1 MIKKMFIAD
10 IEEIGDSFIGIICQG
25 ELSKTRFAE
34 DNFGNFAIIEDDGSI
49 VAYMLDYEK
58 EEYELAESKE
68 DFYSKYTLYDIEEV
82 YDILNKRRKNE
93 KIEEEYDF
101 ITELYK
107 AKAVIG
113 KDFIDLTYVV
123 DDNKYNA
130 TSAYN
135 HGKISE
141 DELKK
146 LKNFGPEYLKEANK
160 VNKEKHNRE
169 LKDDNSE

>member
-10 IEEIGDSFIGIICQG
+10 IEEIDDSFIGIICQG

-34 DNFGNFAIIEDDGSI
+34 DNFGNFAVIEDDGSI

-58 EEYELAESKE
+58 EEYKLAESKE
-68 DFYSKYTLYDIEEV
+68 DFYGKYTLYDIEEV
-82 YDILNKRRKNE
+82 YDILNKRRTH
-93 KIEEEYDF
+93 IEDEHD
-101 ITELYK
+101 IIIELYK

-113 KDFIDLTYVV
+113 KDFIDLAYVV

-146 LKNFGPEYLKEANK
+146 LKIFGPEYLKEANK
-160 VNKEKHNRE
+160 VNKEKHNR
-169 LKDDNSE
+169 K

>member
-10 IEEIGDSFIGIICQG
+10 IEEINDSFIGIICQG

-58 EEYELAESKE
+58 EEYKLAESKE
-68 DFYSKYTLYDIEEV
+68 DFYGKYTLYDIEEV
-82 YDILNKRRKNE
+82 YDILNKRRTH
-93 KIEEEYDF
+93 IEDEHD
-101 ITELYK
+101 IIIELYK

-130 TSAYN
+130 TLAYN
-135 HGKISE
+135 HGKISK

-146 LKNFGPEYLKEANK
+146 LEVFYPKYLKEANK

-169 LKDDNSE
+169 LKDDN

>member
-34 DNFGNFAIIEDDGSI
+34 DNFGNFAVIEDDGSI

-58 EEYELAESKE
+58 EEYKLAESKE

-169 LKDDNSE
+169 LKDDN

>member
-10 IEEIGDSFIGIICQG
+10 IEEINDSFIGIICQG

-58 EEYELAESKE
+58 EEYKLAESKE
-68 DFYSKYTLYDIEEV
+68 DFYGKYTLYDIEEV
-82 YDILNKRRKNE
+82 YDILNKRRTH
-93 KIEEEYDF
+93 IEDEHD
-101 ITELYK
+101 IIIELYK

-135 HGKISE
+135 HGKISK

-146 LKNFGPEYLKEANK
+146 LEVFYPKYLKEANK
-160 VNKEKHNRE
+160 INKEKHNR
-169 LKDDNSE
+169 K

>member
-10 IEEIGDSFIGIICQG
+10 IEEIDNSFIGIICQG

-58 EEYELAESKE
+58 EEYKLAESKE
-68 DFYSKYTLYDIEEV
+68 DFYRKYTLYDIDEV
-82 YDILNKRRKNE
+82 YDILNKRRKH
-93 KIEEEYDF
+93 IEDEHD
-101 ITELYK
+101 IIIDLYK

-113 KDFIDLTYVV
+113 KDFIDLDYVV
-123 DDNKYNA
+123 NNNKYNA
-130 TSAYN
+130 TAAYN
-135 HGKISE
+135 NKKITI

-146 LKNFGPEYLKEANK
+146 LENFGPEYLKEANK

-169 LKDDNSE
+169 LKDDN

>member
-10 IEEIGDSFIGIICQG
+10 IEEIDDSFIGIICQG

-34 DNFGNFAIIEDDGSI
+34 DNFGNFAVIEDDGSI

-58 EEYELAESKE
+58 EEYKLAESKE
-68 DFYSKYTLYDIEEV
+68 DFYNKYTLYNIDEV
-82 YDILNKRRKNE
+82 YDILNKRRKH
-93 KIEEEYDF
+93 IEDDHD
-101 ITELYK
+101 IIIELYK

-113 KDFIDLTYVV
+113 KDFIDLAYVV

-135 HGKISE
+135 HGKISD

-146 LKNFGPEYLKEANK
+146 LEIFYPKYLKEANK
-160 VNKEKHNRE
+160 VNKEKHNR
-169 LKDDNSE
+169 K

>member
-34 DNFGNFAIIEDDGSI
+34 DNFGNFAIIEDDGSV

-58 EEYELAESKE
+58 EEYKLAESKE

-82 YDILNKRRKNE
+82 YDILNKRRTH
-93 KIEEEYDF
+93 IEDEHD
-101 ITELYK
+101 IIIELYK

-135 HGKISE
+135 HGKISD

-146 LKNFGPEYLKEANK
+146 LEVFYPKYLKEANK
-160 VNKEKHNRE
+160 VNKEKHNR
-169 LKDDNSE
+169 K

>member
-10 IEEIGDSFIGIICQG
+10 IEEIDNSFIGIICQG

-58 EEYELAESKE
+58 EEYKLAESKE
-68 DFYSKYTLYDIEEV
+68 DFYRKYTLYDIDEV
-82 YDILNKRRKNE
+82 YDILNKRRKH
-93 KIEEEYDF
+93 IEDEHD
-101 ITELYK
+101 IIIDLYK

-113 KDFIDLTYVV
+113 KDFIDLDYVV
-123 DDNKYNA
+123 NNNKYNA
-130 TSAYN
+130 TAAYN
-135 HGKISE
+135 NKKITI

-146 LKNFGPEYLKEANK
+146 LENFGPEYFKEAKKINNDK
-160 VNKEKHNRE
+160 KEKQK
-169 LKDDNSE
+169 LL

>member
-10 IEEIGDSFIGIICQG
+10 IEEIDDIFIGIICKG

-34 DNFGNFAIIEDDGSI
+34 DNFGNFAIIEDDGSV

-58 EEYELAESKE
+58 EEYKLAESKE

-82 YDILNKRRKNE
+82 YDILNKRRKNA
-93 KIEEEYDF
+93 KIEEEHDF

-113 KDFIDLTYVV
+113 KDFIDLSFIT
-123 DDNKYNA
+123 DNDRYNVTA
-130 TSAYN
+130 AYN
-135 HGKISE
+135 HGKISK
-141 DELKK
+141 DELNK
-146 LKNFGPEYLKEANK
+146 LEVFYPNYLKEANK
-160 VNKEKHNRE
+160 INKEKHNR
-169 LKDDNSE
+169 K

>member
-10 IEEIGDSFIGIICQG
+10 IEEIDNSFIGIICQG

-58 EEYELAESKE
+58 EEYKLAESKE
-68 DFYSKYTLYDIEEV
+68 DFYRKYTLYDIDEV
-82 YDILNKRRKNE
+82 YDILNKRRKH
-93 KIEEEYDF
+93 IEDEHD
-101 ITELYK
+101 IIIDLYK

-135 HGKISE
+135 HGKISK

-146 LKNFGPEYLKEANK
+146 LEVFYPKYLKEANK

-169 LKDDNSE
+169 LKDDN

>member
-1 MIKKMFIAD
+1 MIKNMFIAD

-58 EEYELAESKE
+58 EEYKLAESKE
-68 DFYSKYTLYDIEEV
+68 DFYRKYTLYDIEEV
-82 YDILNKRRKNE
+82 YDILNKQRKNE
-93 KIEEEYDF
+93 KIEEEHDF

-113 KDFIDLTYVV
+113 KDFIDLNFVI
-123 DDNKYNA
+123 DNDQYNVTA
-130 TSAYN
+130 AYN
-135 HGKISE
+135 NGKISK

-146 LKNFGPEYLKEANK
+146 LEVFYPKYLKEANK
-160 VNKEKHNRE
+160 VNNDKKEKQK
-169 LKDDNSE
+169 LL

>member
-1 MIKKMFIAD
+1 MIKNMFIAD

-34 DNFGNFAIIEDDGSI
+34 DNFGNFAVIEDDGSI

-58 EEYELAESKE
+58 EEYKIAESKE
-68 DFYSKYTLYDIEEV
+68 DFYGKYTLYDIEEV
-82 YDILNKRRKNE
+82 YDILNKQRKNE
-93 KIEEEYDF
+93 IIEKEHDF

-135 HGKISE
+135 HGKISK

-146 LKNFGPEYLKEANK
+146 LEVFYPKYLKEANK

-169 LKDDNSE
+169 LKDDN

>member
-1 MIKKMFIAD
+1 MIKNMFIVD

-58 EEYELAESKE
+58 EEYKIAESKE
-68 DFYSKYTLYDIEEV
+68 DFYGKYTLYDIEEV
-82 YDILNKRRKNE
+82 YDILNKQRKNE
-93 KIEEEYDF
+93 IIEKEHDF

-113 KDFIDLTYVV
+113 KDFIDLSFVI
-123 DDNKYNA
+123 DNDQYNVTA
-130 TSAYN
+130 AYN
-135 HGKISE
+135 HRKISK
-141 DELKK
+141 DELNK
-146 LKNFGPEYLKEANK
+146 LKVFYPKYLKEANQ
-160 VNKEKHNRE
+160 VNKDKHNRKE
-169 LKDDNSE
+169 KDNK

>member
-1 MIKKMFIAD
+1 MIKNMFIAD

-58 EEYELAESKE
+58 EEYKLAESKE
-68 DFYSKYTLYDIEEV
+68 DFYRKYTLYDIEEV
-82 YDILNKRRKNE
+82 YDILNKQRKNE
-93 KIEEEYDF
+93 KIEKEHDF
-101 ITELYK
+101 LIELYK

-113 KDFIDLTYVV
+113 KDFIDLNFVI
-123 DDNKYNA
+123 DNDQYNVTA
-130 TSAYN
+130 AYN
-135 HGKISE
+135 NGKISK

-146 LKNFGPEYLKEANK
+146 LEVFYPKYLKEANK
-160 VNKEKHNRE
+160 VNNDKKEKQK
-169 LKDDNSE
+169 LL

>member
-10 IEEIGDSFIGIICQG
+10 IEEIDNSFIGIICQG

-58 EEYELAESKE
+58 EEYKLAESKE
-68 DFYSKYTLYDIEEV
+68 DFYRKYTLYDIDEV
-82 YDILNKRRKNE
+82 YDILNKRRKH
-93 KIEEEYDF
+93 IEDEHD
-101 ITELYK
+101 IIIDLYK

-123 DDNKYNA
+123 NNNKYNA
-130 TSAYN
+130 TAAYN
-135 HGKISE
+135 NNKITIE
-141 DELKK
+141 ELKK
-146 LKNFGPEYLKEANK
+146 IENFNPKYFKEAKK
-160 VNKEKHNRE
+160 VNNDKKAN
-169 LKDDNSE
+169 KKGYII

>member
-1 MIKKMFIAD
+1 MIKNMFIAD

-58 EEYELAESKE
+58 EEYKIAESKE
-68 DFYSKYTLYDIEEV
+68 DFYNKYTLYNIEEV
-82 YDILNKRRKNE
+82 YDILNKRRIN
-93 KIEEEYDF
+93 IEDEHD
-101 ITELYK
+101 IIIDLYK

-135 HGKISE
+135 HVKISK

-146 LKNFGPEYLKEANK
+146 LEVFYPKYLKEANK

-169 LKDDNSE
+169 LKDDN

>member
-1 MIKKMFIAD
+1 MFIAD
-10 IEEIGDSFIGIICQG
+10 IEEIDDSFIGIICQG

-34 DNFGNFAIIEDDGSI
+34 DNFGNFAVIEDDGSI

-58 EEYELAESKE
+58 EEYKLAESKE
-68 DFYSKYTLYDIEEV
+68 DFYGKYTLYDIEEV
-82 YDILNKRRKNE
+82 YDILNKQRKNE
-93 KIEEEYDF
+93 IIEKEHDF

-113 KDFIDLTYVV
+113 KDFIDLNFVI
-123 DDNKYNA
+123 DNDQYNVTA
-130 TSAYN
+130 AYN

-146 LKNFGPEYLKEANK
+146 LKIFDPEYLKEANK
-160 VNKEKHNRE
+160 VNKEKHN
-169 LKDDNSE
+169 K

>member
-1 MIKKMFIAD
+1 MFIAD

-58 EEYELAESKE
+58 EEYKIADSKE
-68 DFYSKYTLYDIEEV
+68 DFYGKYTLYDIEEV
-82 YDILNKRRKNE
+82 YDILNKQRKNE
-93 KIEEEYDF
+93 IIEKEHDF

-113 KDFIDLTYVV
+113 KDFIDLSFVI
-123 DDNKYNA
+123 DNDQYNVTA
-130 TSAYN
+130 AYN
-135 HGKISE
+135 HRKISK
-141 DELKK
+141 DELNK
-146 LKNFGPEYLKEANK
+146 LKVFYPKYLKEANQ
-160 VNKEKHNRE
+160 VNKDKHNRKE
-169 LKDDNSE
+169 KDNK

>member
-1 MIKKMFIAD
+1 MIKNMFIAD
-10 IEEIGDSFIGIICQG
+10 IEEIDDSFIGIICQG

-34 DNFGNFAIIEDDGSI
+34 DNFGNFAVIEDDGSI

-58 EEYELAESKE
+58 EEYKLAESKE
-68 DFYSKYTLYDIEEV
+68 DFYGKYTLYDIEEV
-82 YDILNKRRKNE
+82 YDILNKQRKNE
-93 KIEEEYDF
+93 IIEKEHDF

-113 KDFIDLTYVV
+113 KDFIDLNFVI
-123 DDNKYNA
+123 DNDQYNVTA
-130 TSAYN
+130 AYN

-146 LKNFGPEYLKEANK
+146 LKIFDPEYLKEANK
-160 VNKEKHNRE
+160 VNKEKHN
-169 LKDDNSE
+169 K

>member
-10 IEEIGDSFIGIICQG
+10 IEEINDSFIGIICQG

-58 EEYELAESKE
+58 EEYKLAESKE
-68 DFYSKYTLYDIEEV
+68 DFYRKYTLYDIDEV
-82 YDILNKRRKNE
+82 YDILNKRRKHIKDE
-93 KIEEEYDF
+93 HDIIID
-101 ITELYK
+101 LYK

-135 HGKISE
+135 HGKISK

-146 LKNFGPEYLKEANK
+146 LEVFYPKYLKEANK

-169 LKDDNSE
+169 LKDDN

>member
-58 EEYELAESKE
+58 EEYKLAESKE
-68 DFYSKYTLYDIEEV
+68 DFYCKYTLYDIEEV
-82 YDILNKRRKNE
+82 YDILNKRRTH
-93 KIEEEYDF
+93 IEDEHD
-101 ITELYK
+101 IIIELYK

-135 HGKISE
+135 YGKISK

-146 LKNFGPEYLKEANK
+146 LEVFYPKYLKEANK
-160 VNKEKHNRE
+160 INKEKHNR
-169 LKDDNSE
+169 K

>member
-10 IEEIGDSFIGIICQG
+10 IEEIDDSFIGIICQG

-34 DNFGNFAIIEDDGSI
+34 DNFGNFAVIEDDGSI

-58 EEYELAESKE
+58 EEYKLAESKE
-68 DFYSKYTLYDIEEV
+68 DFYNKYTLYNIDEV
-82 YDILNKRRKNE
+82 YDILNKRRKH
-93 KIEEEYDF
+93 IEDEHD
-101 ITELYK
+101 IIIELYK

-113 KDFIDLTYVV
+113 KDFIDLAYVV

-135 HGKISE
+135 HGKISK

-146 LKNFGPEYLKEANK
+146 LEVFYPKYLKEANK
-160 VNKEKHNRE
+160 INKEKHNR
-169 LKDDNSE
+169 K

>member
-169 LKDDNSE
+169 LKDDN

>member
-10 IEEIGDSFIGIICQG
+10 IEELNDSFIGIICQG

-58 EEYELAESKE
+58 EEYKLAESKE
-68 DFYSKYTLYDIEEV
+68 DFYGKYTLYDIEEV
-82 YDILNKRRKNE
+82 YDILNKRRTHIENE
-93 KIEEEYDF
+93 HDI
-101 ITELYK
+101 IIELYK
-107 AKAVIG
+107 AQAVIG

-135 HGKISE
+135 HGKISK

-146 LKNFGPEYLKEANK
+146 LEVFYPEYLKEANK
-160 VNKEKHNRE
+160 INKEKHNR
-169 LKDDNSE
+169 K